1 MKRSLILAAIHA
13 VLALSVTAKFA
24 YDRETLPRTWVRA
37 VAYDPS
43 LPIRGRYVHLQLR
56 GDTDVL
62 RVPVVFFIPPNV
74 PDPAVRPA
82 GEELWVEVSLPK
94 RGAPRPIRLGVKKS
108 GGEITPLD
116 LR

>member
-1 MKRSLILAAIHA
+1 MKKSLLLAAMQV

-37 VAYDPS
+37 EPYDPS
-43 LPIRGRYVHLQLR
+43 LPIRGRYVRLQLR
-56 GDTDVL
+56 GDSDVL
-62 RVPVVFFIPPNV
+62 RVPVAFFIPPNV
-74 PDPAVRPA
+74 PDPSLRPA

-94 RGAPRPIRLGVKKS
+94 RGSPRPIRLGVKRN